1 MTPTAFCTLCEAIYG
16 PGWQSALARDLVRD
30 IRTIR
35 RWKTGES
42 PVPKVVQEW
51 LREQTENPTLIPGEK
66 GKV

>member
-1 MTPTAFCTLCEAIYG
+1 VTPAEFCEISAKLYG

-42 PVPKVVQEW
+42 PVPKVVVEW
-51 LREQTENPTLIPGEK
+51 LEKRKTIPSRKEHQ
-66 GKV
+66 